1 MSDTLSDYLQAPFTV
16 YSDYVAVKAHFTTK
30 TYNYI
35 QYNGKSRASQKS
47 FDQRKDKPFFYFLAT
62 KLNGSENLPFFVS
75 QFIDNPCWIGDLVFD
90 KKESM
95 SRYTAWANRF
105 ESILENY
112 KIDLINMAQN
122 YDWKQLLSYKKG
134 DHPELFKLVRRKAI
148 NPESY
153 VLIDRITDFIQTTI
167 KGLNDPIYSDLNL
180 KYIKYG
186 TFIPVTKEKILK
198 ITPKELTTLRR

>member
-1 MSDTLSDYLQAPFTV
+1 MSDYLQAPFTV

-30 TYNYI
+30 TYNFI
-35 QYNGKSRASQKS
+35 QYNGRSRATKKS
-47 FDQRKDKPFFYFLAT
+47 FDQRKDKPFFYFLAE
-62 KLNGSENLPFFVS
+62 KLNRSENLPFFVS
-75 QFIDNPCWIGDLVFD
+75 QFIDSNYWIGDLVFD

-95 SRYTAWANRF
+95 RRYTAWANRF

-112 KIDLINMAQN
+112 KIDLFNMAQK

-134 DHPELFKLVRRKAI
+134 DHPELFKLVRRNAI

-153 VLIDRITDFIQTTI
+153 VLIDRITNFIQTTI
-167 KGLNDPIYSDLNL
+167 DKLIDPIYADLNL

-186 TFIPVTKEKILK
+186 AFIPVTREKILE
-198 ITPKELTTLRR
+198 ITPKELTDLRK